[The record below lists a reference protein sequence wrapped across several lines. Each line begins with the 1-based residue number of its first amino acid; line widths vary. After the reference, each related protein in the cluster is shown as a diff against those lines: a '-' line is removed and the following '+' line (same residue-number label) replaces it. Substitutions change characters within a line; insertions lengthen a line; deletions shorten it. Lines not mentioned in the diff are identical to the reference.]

1 MENIESEELRNP
13 FSDPDSLPTAAA
25 RFAVVMTAHPP
36 GRKAHR
42 A

>member
-1 MENIESEELRNP
+1 MGKLDFEELRNP
-13 FSDPDSLPTAAA
+13 FSDPDNLPAAAA